1 MKYFAYILIWGTIA
15 LFTGACQSVPG
26 HLKDAEVIL
35 YRRKNPETGKPTGTS
50 GTFTLMKEAYLH
62 ARLNTDSLPHTKAY
76 QLHFQWIN
84 PDGESFYTKEVIDT
98 AGHIEPE
105 SAISLN
111 PETRPPGKYRL
122 RIYYYRELLAEKSFE
137 LLPAWKPDKEISVQP
152 PDFYISSYGGQP
164 EKTRDSSFV
173 LMKKTK
179 LLMKF
184 KTPALTGKRQWL
196 YHVDWK
202 DETGRLISRKHYEGN
217 SMLASSLSL
226 SPSTRSAGQYAV
238 EIYLFDHLLARKNF
252 RLLPPYD
259 LSGVE
264 TGISFCPFY
273 DKKNKRKTEFRNTY
287 NVGEKAA
294 VNACI
299 RLTDKEHRIKTGVWL
314 VELKWMN
321 NQGKSFYT
329 KKYKLQPNGNS
340 VYLTGKISLSPE
352 KRTPGEYSLQ
362 VLMFHETVASKGF
375 RILPPVSLK
384 GIRTK
389 VSLYTKKAH
398 ADRNSE
404 NIFYTGKKRKIHAGI
419 EITGLKKT
427 GKKNCDVL
435 LEWVNPKSKTFFKKR
450 MTLPI
455 NNDSLRLHSS
465 IGISFRKRKP
475 GKYKIRLYL
484 FGRKVQE
491 VSFTLKKEE
500 THH

>member
-1 MKYFAYILIWGTIA
+1 MKYFAYILIWGSIA

-35 YRRKNPETGKPTGTS
+35 YRRKNPQTGKPTGIS
-50 GTFTLMKEAYLH
+50 ESFTLMKEAYLH
-62 ARLNTDSLPHTKAY
+62 ARLSTDSLPRTKAY

-98 AGHIEPE
+98 AGHTAPE

-111 PETRPPGKYRL
+111 PGTRTPGKYRL
-122 RIYYYRELLAEKSFE
+122 RVYYYRELLAEKSFE
-137 LLPAWKPDKEISVQP
+137 LLSAWEPGKEISVQA

-164 EKTRDSSFV
+164 VKTRDSSFV

-184 KTPALTGKRQWL
+184 KTPVLDGKRQWI

-202 DETGRLISRKHYEGN
+202 DETGRLISRKHFEGD
-217 SMLASSLSL
+217 SILSSSLPL
-226 SPSTRSAGQYAV
+226 SPILRSPGQYTM
-238 EIYLFDHLLARKNF
+238 EIYLFDRLLATKNF

-264 TGISFCPFY
+264 TGISFCPYY

-287 NVGEKAA
+287 NIGQKTA
-294 VNACI
+294 VNACV
-299 RLTDKEHRIKTGVWL
+299 RLTDKNHRIKTGEWL
-314 VELKWMN
+314 VELKWTDGT
-321 NQGKSFYT
+321 GKSFYT
-329 KKYKLQPNGNS
+329 KKYNLKPKNHS
-340 VYLTGKISLSPE
+340 AYLRSKISLSPE

-362 VLMFHETVASKGF
+362 VLMFHETVASKAF

-389 VSLYTKKAH
+389 VSLYTKKTH
-398 ADRNSE
+398 TGQNTGKV
-404 NIFYTGKKRKIHAGI
+404 FYTGKKRKVHARV

-427 GKKNCDVL
+427 GKKTCDVL
-435 LEWVNPKSKTFFKKR
+435 LEWVNPKSKTFFQKR

-455 NNDSLRLHSS
+455 NNDTLRLHSS
-465 IGISFRKRKP
+465 IGISPRKRKT

-484 FGRKVQE
+484 FGRKAQE
-491 VSFTLKKEE
+491 VAFTLKKE
-500 THH
+500 